1 VSNDGKTGRGS
12 DAAGLQLSTASNKQL
27 AAPAASTAAAAAAA
41 AAAYW
46 SLVALR
52 DTEIGQYCAAVL
64 VMGPIYGYRN
74 AIMETVR
81 TLCAK

>member
-41 AAAYW
+41 AAYW
-46 SLVALR
+46 SLAALR